1 MLLSFFVIFAV
12 LICSKSTLHLGA
24 VLCLPIIMLVEYIL
38 ALGFTMIMS
47 AVTVYIR
54 DLEYLLGIFTMAWQF
69 LTPVMYPIDQV
80 PEQIRW
86 VFSLNPMTYVIT
98 AYRDILYYGKMPRLE
113 TLLSAAVLGVIMLS
127 AGWMVFYRLQ
137 RHFVEEL

>member
-1 MLLSFFVIFAV
+1 
-12 LICSKSTLHLGA
+12 
-24 VLCLPIIMLVEYIL
+24 MLVEYIL

-127 AGWMVFYRLQ
+127 AGWMVFYRLL